1 MLFAEEDS
9 RMTGTRSEK
18 ITFVGAD
25 KTSRLAAR
33 LDLPEGRP
41 RAFALFAHCFTCTQ
55 NVFAA
60 TRIAQGLTRHA
71 IGVLRFDFTGLGASE
86 GEFANTNFSSNV
98 GDLLAAAD
106 WLRTELEAPKLLIG
120 HSLGGTAVLAAAEG
134 ITEARAVCT
143 IAAPAEPSQV
153 IRLFQPAVAEIEAR
167 GEAEVLLAGR
177 PFRIRKQ
184 FLDDIEAHELA
195 SDIARLG
202 RPLLVFHA
210 PSDRIV
216 GINNASRIFG
226 AAKHPK
232 SFVSLDDADH
242 LLSRREDAIY
252 VADVVAAWGERY
264 LGSAEAATQAERR
277 APAEPDDAVVV
288 SEAGTGKFAQV
299 VSVRGRHTLAADEPV
314 AYGGTDTGPGPY
326 EYLTAGLG
334 ACTSMTV
341 RMYADRKGLPLQ
353 GVRVTLRHDK
363 VHAEDCATCETRQG
377 MLDRIERQ
385 IELIGPLD
393 DAAKAKLLEIA
404 GKCPVHRTLHSEV
417 WIETT
422 LKG

>member
-1 MLFAEEDS
+1 MSHL
-9 RMTGTRSEK
+9 RTEK
-18 ITFVGAD
+18 ITFIGAD
-25 KTSRLAAR
+25 KANRLAAR

-60 TRIAQGLTRHA
+60 TRIAQGLRRHGIA
-71 IGVLRFDFTGLGASE
+71 VLRFDFTGLGASE

-106 WLRTELEAPKLLIG
+106 WLRAELEAPKLLIG
-120 HSLGGTAVLAAAEG
+120 HSLGGAAVLAAAKG
-134 ITEARAVCT
+134 IGEARAVCT
-143 IAAPAEPSQV
+143 IAAAAEPSHV
-153 IRLFQPAVAEIEAR
+153 VRLFQPAVPEIEAR

-184 FLDDIEAHELA
+184 FLDDIEGHKLT
-195 SDIARLG
+195 SDIAKLG
-202 RPLLVFHA
+202 RPLLVFHS
-210 PSDRIV
+210 PLDQIV
-216 GINNASRIFG
+216 GIDNASRIFG

-232 SFVSLDDADH
+232 SFVSLDAADH
-242 LLSRREDAIY
+242 LLSRREDAAY

-264 LGSAEAATQAERR
+264 L
-277 APAEPDDAVVV
+277 APAEATAGAERQAPAETDVVVV

-299 VSVRGRHTLAADEPV
+299 VSVRGRHELAADEPV
-314 AYGGTDTGPGPY
+314 AYGGTDTGPSPY

-334 ACTSMTV
+334 ACTSMTI
-341 RMYADRKGLPLQ
+341 RMYAERKGLPLR
-353 GVRVTLRHDK
+353 GVRVRLRHAK

-385 IELIGPLD
+385 IELVGPLD
-393 DAAKAKLLEIA
+393 DAARTKLLEIA
-404 GKCPVHRTLHSEV
+404 DKCPVHRTLHSEV

-422 LKG
+422 VKG